1 MDFRIIFEFLICIFY
16 SSCQTSIV
24 NEGAFT
30 TCIERITLFLEA
42 YSLEGAT
49 GSQSLPGYVNFQG
62 LFGAEPPPSE
72 QQQIPEDARP

>member
-62 LFGAEPPPSE
+62 LFGAEPPP
-72 QQQIPEDARP
+72 PL